1 MEFIGNK
8 SIYFIVSFLFIM
20 NCGNNN
26 QKVYKQFDSIE
37 ISTTQFSQEDESAW
51 NGGPGFEIYAE
62 QLGWETNDN
71 VVSIGNPKAIK
82 GDTITLVGEEVMPP
96 TFRNIGKET
105 RSQFLSIIEALAYE
119 PLLIYNYETSKFE
132 PELAT
137 HWRVGKDS
145 LTFFFRI
152 DPRAKWSDGR
162 DVTAND
168 IVASYVAGT

>member
-8 SIYFIVSFLFIM
+8 IIYFIVSFLFIM

-51 NGGPGFEIYAE
+51 NGGPGFEVYAE

-82 GDTITLVGEEVMPP
+82 GDTITIVGE
-96 TFRNIGKET
+96 
-105 RSQFLSIIEALAYE
+105 
-119 PLLIYNYETSKFE
+119 
-132 PELAT
+132 
-137 HWRVGKDS
+137 RV
-145 LTFFFRI
+145 
-152 DPRAKWSDGR
+152 
-162 DVTAND
+162 
-168 IVASYVAGT
+168 